1 MEKMRIRRKKDVV
14 VNSLIENISCITSY
28 SITIGW
34 LQVDVVRRCNIDNQ
48 DRIASIIRCI
58 GT

>member
-1 MEKMRIRRKKDVV
+1 MEKMGIWRNKDVV

-28 SITIGW
+28 SIKIGW
-34 LQVDVVRRCNIDNQ
+34 LQAAVIRKGNLDNQ
-48 DRIASIIRCI
+48 DRIASIVRCV